1 MKNVKGQLTKRD
13 IHLIEYCLAHLPI
26 NSDIAAALFYPNK
39 YIAQRRLTTIHN
51 LKQLKRTERLV
62 VNQPYIYYSDKKDL
76 KNYPFS
82 QLLYDIRSDGFEIET
97 YHFEDELLTATN
109 HKENES
115 YKINAT
121 LQSLPQIY
129 KRLSLK

>member
-82 QLLYDIRSDGFEIET
+82 QLLYDIRSVGFEIED
-97 YHFEDELLTATN
+97 YHFEDELLTATI

-115 YKINAT
+115 
-121 LQSLPQIY
+121 
-129 KRLSLK
+129 